1 MSKNSTDNNESGYYW
16 LRITIHSILL
26 RKEAWDDEDDDE
38 DDDDDD
44 EIKLIKKLFDFDVIS
59 RVIRSLYLNGC
70 K

>member
-26 RKEAWDDEDDDE
+26 RKEAWDD
-38 DDDDDD
+38 DDDDDED

-59 RVIRSLYLNGC
+59 RVIRGLELNGC

>member
-26 RKEAWDDEDDDE
+26 RKEAWDD
-38 DDDDDD
+38 DDDDDED

-59 RVIRSLYLNGC
+59 RVVRRLELNRC